1 MFSGDL
7 YDIRSLSFDLLLVCV
22 SMLFRLALFMVCF
35 SFCLNWVFFIFIIVS
50 CFRLYLVSSF
60 FHLEVP
66 WCFWVGCHVCCLAF
80 VDVVDSVVVH

>member
-7 YDIRSLSFDLLLVCV
+7 YDTRSLSFYLLLACV
-22 SMLFRLALFMVCF
+22 SMLSKLALFMVCF

-50 CFRLYLVSSF
+50 CF

-66 WCFWVGCHVCCLAF
+66 WGFWVGCHVCCLAF
-80 VDVVDSVVVH
+80 VVVVDSVVVH